1 MKSLKLFSGI
11 AFFLLVLGYRWTY
24 STDGRFL
31 TTFLLVVID
40 LDCILTAT
48 LIINRILV
56 PRFLLKSKYFIFV
69 LSFIACI
76 VFFSQLFQFADWQI
90 HVLSRTLSERFIE
103 LSSKFSYQIFNSY
116 IIMIVGTVFGFT
128 IEMLAKR
135 VESDKL
141 SEQLLKEKTEAEL
154 NFLKAQI
161 NPHFLF
167 NSINTIFFQID
178 KNNSNARQSLLKF
191 SEMLRYQLYDCMAE
205 RIFIENV
212 FVHFN
217 CSESVKEFSIAPLV
231 LISFVENAFKHVSNF
246 SGKENKIS
254 IDLDKKEDE
263 FHFRVFNTN
272 EIRKETVVLNE
283 GGIGLSNVKRR
294 IELIYNGNHELKI
307 NKQDN
312 SFEVTLKLKL

>member
-1 MKSLKLFSGI
+1 
-11 AFFLLVLGYRWTY
+11 
-24 STDGRFL
+24 
-31 TTFLLVVID
+31 
-40 LDCILTAT
+40 
-48 LIINRILV
+48 
-56 PRFLLKSKYFIFV
+56 
-69 LSFIACI
+69 
-76 VFFSQLFQFADWQI
+76 
-90 HVLSRTLSERFIE
+90 
-103 LSSKFSYQIFNSY
+103 
-116 IIMIVGTVFGFT
+116 MIVGTVFGFT

-205 RIFIENV
+205 RIFIEKEIIYLRSYVELQKLRKEENV

-254 IDLDKKEDE
+254 IELDKKEDE

-272 EIRKETVVLNE
+272 EIRKEKVVLNE
-283 GGIGLSNVKRR
+283 SGIGLNNVKRR